1 MVDGVDQ
8 TLLTLK
14 GDKHGRRDDVHPYE
28 VDKLVASIKQ
38 NMKIHWLAPGSNPSL
53 AAIYNLY
60 WDCVVR

>member
-8 TLLTLK
+8 TPLPLK

-38 NMKIHWLAPGSNPSL
+38 NMKIHWLGPVTS
-53 AAIYNLY
+53 
-60 WDCVVR
+60 